1 MWLNPEERVTLTIV
15 GALALAGLV
24 VLLWQ
29 RQRPPLTVS
38 AAPVPMV
45 QWDTALDAS
54 RRVDINTAGAAE
66 LERLPQVGP
75 ALAGRIVAYRTEH
88 GSFRSLDDLSR
99 VAGIGPK
106 TIEAIREYL
115 TIQ

>member
-1 MWLNPEERVTLTIV
+1 MWLNPEERLTLTAV
-15 GALALAGLV
+15 GALALIGLT

-38 AAPVPMV
+38 AAPVPMAH
-45 QWDTALDAS
+45 WDAALDAA
-54 RRVDINTAGAAE
+54 RRVDINTASAAE
-66 LERLPQVGP
+66 LERLPDVGP
-75 ALAGRIVAYRTEH
+75 ALAGRIIAYRTEH

-106 TIEAIREYL
+106 TIEAIRDYL
-115 TIQ
+115 QF